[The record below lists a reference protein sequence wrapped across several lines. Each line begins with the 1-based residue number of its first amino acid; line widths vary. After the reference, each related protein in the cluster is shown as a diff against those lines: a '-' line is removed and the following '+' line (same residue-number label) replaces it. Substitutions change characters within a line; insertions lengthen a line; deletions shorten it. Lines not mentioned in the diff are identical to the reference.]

1 MHFVRRRNF
10 KAFALP
16 LSAAAVLLMPA
27 MTLAEAEATAGVD
40 AALEQEI
47 KYIDALSAN
56 GYVDFTDAVIEAA
69 KKKWPKAKG
78 VLETATVRAELAA
91 GKQEAVLAKINARPD
106 KDSLD
111 TWLQKLELAAS
122 YFQYSKYGE
131 ADKLYSEF
139 FKKFPKVDA
148 AAKMPYITAAYY
160 YIAMLNKIDRSK
172 DTLPIYKLAMEQA
185 PTDALQKDLRS
196 QYLQALLVQSEQ
208 MPAGKERDDTIKQ
221 AEEIANK
228 MVWVQDSYFGDA
240 INGLAHAKMLR
251 GDVKG
256 AQEMIQEYVEMLMQ
270 IHEQIRE
277 QDPDGSL
284 GILRMS
290 PLPQCRY
297 LLGKM
302 LYDKAKEE
310 IAKGGA
316 ANEDTIKN
324 LLLGERDPATKKRN
338 GQGAFNHLVNVY
350 MNFPES
356 QSASLAGDFV
366 EEITKIIQSRYNT
379 TLKVNVSP
387 EQRAKV
393 RQQQYVQANVAF
405 DGGDWEKAIDAYT
418 KTISQYGLNREALPA
433 IKKMIEATIRSGVKG
448 GQLDPYSKL
457 QAETLT
463 AALAEGFSGMSG
475 EINNQAGDTVSNVA
489 TLYKELGLA
498 AMADSTYKYFFKYYP
513 KHPQAVA
520 LQKKMADDK
529 VKAGDAAGA
538 EELYCI
544 IRDAAVSESQ
554 RTERMAALMGLRSLY
569 IPSGIAPNV
578 EKELKAA
585 EDLAKHFEGI
595 ARPGIYAAIAQFYLA
610 DAYRHQAEAL
620 RKEVKDSSNDKKIT
634 ASYAKAA
641 QIYNALAKELDKEDS
656 KYVSA
661 ASERKDANTWLDNSL
676 YQCGVC
682 IQRLPTGGDAK
693 KEKALKA
700 KAAKTFEDYMKR
712 FPKGFNASKAMLQI
726 GTLQAATGDIEASR
740 ATLAKLAK
748 DFPESEEAKNSIPLL
763 ADSLFK
769 MGMKGEATN
778 TYKQMFS
785 TGGNYTPAQYQ
796 TAAEKLLDAG
806 ETKLALDACDCILK
820 AKNNKSYLPKA
831 MLLRTKALLAD
842 KQAAA
847 AYKQVSELMDQYG
860 NTTVA
865 VDANHAMLEVIGAQI
880 LNANTFEERNE
891 LIGKAKKAV
900 TFLSSQADR
909 NAGDNPAAAEAE
921 KVRLNLAVADVA
933 RQAYEAEKQA
943 NSERV
948 RTALGSALNAYR
960 QAMFAGSL
968 PVTDPAVAPNVQK
981 AYKGYLEL
989 TRALAEMATDATEKQ
1004 DTLRDIVD
1012 LGTEYQEKFPEG
1024 TYKADVINAVL
1035 QAKIELG
1042 E

>member
-1 MHFVRRRNF
+1 MRFVRRRNF
-10 KAFALP
+10 KALALP

-27 MTLAEAEATAGVD
+27 MTLAEAEAPAGVD

-47 KYIDALSAN
+47 KYIDELSRN

-69 KKKWPKAKG
+69 KKKWPKAKA

-91 GKQEAVLAKINARPD
+91 GKQDAVLAKINARPD

-122 YFQYSKYGE
+122 YFQYSKYAE
-131 ADKLYSEF
+131 ADKLYAEF

-148 AAKMPYITAAYY
+148 AVKMPYITAAYY
-160 YIAMLNKIDRSK
+160 YIAMLNKIDRAK
-172 DTLPIYKLAMEQA
+172 DALPIYKLAMEQA
-185 PTDALQKDLRS
+185 PTEALQKDLRA
-196 QYLQALLVQSEQ
+196 QYLQAMLVQAEQ
-208 MPAGKERDDTIKQ
+208 TAAGKERDDLINQ
-221 AEEIANK
+221 AEGIANK

-240 INGLAHAKMLR
+240 INGLAHVKMLK

-256 AQEMIQEYVEMLMQ
+256 AQEMIQEYVEMLMN
-270 IHEQIRE
+270 IHNQLRE
-277 QDPDGSL
+277 DDPTGAKGL
-284 GILRMS
+284 LRVS

-310 IAKGGA
+310 IAKGAA

-366 EEITKIIQSRYNT
+366 EEITKIIQGRYNT

-405 DGGDWEKAIDAYT
+405 DGGDWEKAIEAYT

-463 AALAEGFSGMSG
+463 AALAEGFSGMDDTMKDM
-475 EINNQAGDTVSNVA
+475 AGGTVSEVA
-489 TLYKELGLA
+489 SLYKELGLA
-498 AMADSTYKYFFKYYP
+498 SMAESTYKYFFKYYP

-529 VKAGDAAGA
+529 IKAGDAAGA
-538 EELYCI
+538 EELYTI
-544 IRDAAVSESQ
+544 IRDAATSDSQ
-554 RTERMAALMGLRSLY
+554 RNERMAALMGLRSLY
-569 IPSGIAPNV
+569 IPSGIAPNI
-578 EKELKAA
+578 EKEVQAA
-585 EDLAKHFEGI
+585 EDLANHFEGI

-620 RKEVKDSSNDKKIT
+620 RKAVKDGSNDKKIT

-641 QIYNALAKELDKEDS
+641 KIYNALAKELDKEDS

-661 ASERKDANTWLDNSL
+661 SSERKDADTWLDNSL

-682 IQRLPTGGDAK
+682 IQRLPATPK
-693 KEKALKA
+693 TEKALKT
-700 KAAKTFEDYMKR
+700 KATQTFENYMKR
-712 FPKGFNASKAMLQI
+712 FPKGANAPKAMLQI
-726 GTLQAATGDIEASR
+726 GTLQAATGNIEASR
-740 ATLAKLAK
+740 TTLAKLAK
-748 DFPESEEAKNSIPLL
+748 DFPESEEAKNSVPLL
-763 ADSLFK
+763 ADSLFQ

-785 TGGNYTPAQYQ
+785 SGGTYTPAQYQ
-796 TAAEKLLDAG
+796 AAADKLLDAG
-806 ETKLALDACDCILK
+806 ETKLALEACDCILK
-820 AKNNKSYLPKA
+820 AKNNKAYVPRA

-880 LNANTFEERNE
+880 LNADTFEERNE

-900 TFLSSQADR
+900 TFLSAQADR
-909 NAGDNPAAAEAE
+909 NAGDNPTAAEAE

-943 NSERV
+943 KSERV

-960 QAMFAGSL
+960 QAMFAGSV

-989 TRALAEMATDATEKQ
+989 TRALAELAADATEKQ
-1004 DTLRDIVD
+1004 DILRDVVD

-1024 TYKADVINAVL
+1024 TYKADVLNAVL